1 METDTL
7 EEENQ
12 EKIEMSM
19 KQKKKNACRTRGGR
33 RSVGFLTE

>member
-19 KQKKKNACRTRGGR
+19 KQKKNACRTRGGR